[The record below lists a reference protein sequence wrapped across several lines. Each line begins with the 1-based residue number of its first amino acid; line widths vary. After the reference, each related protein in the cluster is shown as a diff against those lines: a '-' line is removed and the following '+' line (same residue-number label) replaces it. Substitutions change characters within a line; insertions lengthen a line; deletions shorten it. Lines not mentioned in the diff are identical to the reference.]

1 MLKAKESHYTGDIL
15 MNLMNTQIS
24 LLGQD
29 KQSNKNQTNK

>member
-1 MLKAKESHYTGDIL
+1 